1 LTIVANTFLHERV
14 YTFPDAVDFGTLRLR
29 DIDRDPQ
36 LLQRTIQTLM
46 VYQSGGADFSV
57 ILRTDDLP
65 QLAFE
70 SERGPQGDR
79 YQNTLTLIRQK
90 LMPGVIRGSIFVE
103 TNDKEFPLLVVPV
116 SGDVV
121 P

>member
-1 LTIVANTFLHERV
+1 LTIVANTLLRERV
-14 YTFPDAVDFGTLRLR
+14 YSFPDAVDFGTIRLS
-29 DIDRDPQ
+29 DIDRAPQ
-36 LLQRTIQTLM
+36 LLPRLAQTLM
-46 VYQSGGADFSV
+46 VYQFGGTDFNVS
-57 ILRTDDLP
+57 LRTDLS
-65 QLAFE
+65 QLAFR

-90 LMPGVIRGSIFVE
+90 LMPGVIQGSIFVE

-116 SGDVV
+116 SGDII